1 MIISYLNNKTK
12 KYNKT
17 FNRLY
22 NDYISINKKKENM
35 KINYLR
41 NESKLYPFTPRIDNK
56 NFVTFSPSTIKKNSD
71 PGFLYYSERIPL
83 NQKFKNFFNK
93 NNKNGRNNFLDNE
106 YFNMSDKNRY
116 YKNFSENDKSK
127 DMQYKFFNNKM
138 NPINL
143 KQSSY
148 RYPNKRNIKSSRIND
163 NINNQLLEYIKGNNK
178 NSNYLNNKRNSNF
191 NLIKNKKSSMTM
203 NKERKIE
210 NLFNKSN
217 KRDYGIKSNG
227 DLLSF
232 IYKGKS
238 NSPISFTNKFS
249 KNKIQNRNKGNSINK
264 ISDINNKEK
273 ITNSNKSLNP
283 SSLGIEQTRTFY
295 TNNNIRSNNA
305 LMSNNINSTSMP
317 NTHYLLGLKISS
329 GINECFYD
337 INKENKNNKNE
348 LSMQSIN
355 DSKMMELASKYI
367 SEEENSSE
375 NYYMNNIIHNKKK
388 FRNKKK

>member
-1 MIISYLNNKTK
+1 M
-12 KYNKT
+12 
-17 FNRLY
+17 
-22 NDYISINKKKENM
+22 NKKKENM

-56 NFVTFSPSTIKKNSD
+56 NFITFSPATIKKKEV
-71 PGFLYYSERIPL
+71 PGFFYYSEKIPL

-93 NNKNGRNNFLDNE
+93 NSKNARNNFLDNE
-106 YFNMSDKNRY
+106 YFNMSDKTRY
-116 YKNFSENDKSK
+116 YKNYSENDKSN
-127 DMQYKFFNNKM
+127 DMQYKFFNNKT

-148 RYPNKRNIKSSRIND
+148 RFPNKRNIKSSRIND
-163 NINNQLLEYIKGNNK
+163 NINNQLLEYIKGNR
-178 NSNYLNNKRNSNF
+178 NSNYLNNNRNSNF
-191 NLIKNKKSSMTM
+191 NLIKNKKTSMTM
-203 NKERKIE
+203 NKERKVE

-217 KRDYGIKSNG
+217 KREYNINNNT

-238 NSPISFTNKFS
+238 NSPISFSNKLN
-249 KNKIQNRNKGNSINK
+249 KNKILNRNKGNNINNK
-264 ISDINNKEK
+264 NDINNKEK

-305 LMSNNINSTSMP
+305 LMSNNINNASMP

-329 GINECFYD
+329 GINECIYD

-348 LSMQSIN
+348 LSLQSIS
-355 DSKMMELASKYI
+355 DSKMMELANKYI
-367 SEEENSSE
+367 SEEDNSSE

-388 FRNKKK
+388 FRNKK